1 MPTATQSYVKF
12 NSLINVDVIKVDKN
26 IDKTFD

>member
-12 NSLINVDVIKVDKN
+12 NSLINVDVIKVDKTIN
-26 IDKTFD
+26 KTFD